1 MVVSASKHNTKKHVA
16 KTNRRKETAMKEAA
30 ETRCIE
36 VQANAEVAVRN
47 IIAGQLRLKFKKLAA
62 TTSLGLAA
70 FAASLP

>member
-1 MVVSASKHNTKKHVA
+1 
-16 KTNRRKETAMKEAA
+16 MKEAA

-47 IIAGQLRLKFKKLAA
+47 INAGQLRLKFKKLAA